1 MLFPAADLAGASAR
15 RNLNSRMNE
24 VTDESKSNLFAVLV
38 QIRLL
43 WDADVDLNYQNF
55 SRYNDTS
62 FILSIIF

>member
-24 VTDESKSNLFAVLV
+24 VTNESKSNLFAVLV

-43 WDADVDLNYQNF
+43 WDAEVDLNYQNF

-62 FILSIIF
+62 FILGIIF

>member
-43 WDADVDLNYQNF
+43 WGADVDLNYQNF